1 MKHLPSAGL
10 HRFDKLTQTGV
21 NGDDIYSRYS
31 LSFTYLVLSIC
42 VSNYLSSYL
51 MVCLVICLPIY
62 LLVYAS
68 IYLSIPIYYLYH
80 LSDLRIRGLK
90 KNTLR
95 KRLEPLKRF
104 KIRMTSV
111 INVVLIFHF
120 YWVIPAKWKL

>member
-68 IYLSIPIYYLYH
+68 IYLSIPIYSLYH

-90 KNTLR
+90 KKYAEETTGTL
-95 KRLEPLKRF
+95 K
-104 KIRMTSV
+104 KI
-111 INVVLIFHF
+111 
-120 YWVIPAKWKL
+120 